1 MNLFDPFK
9 LRKPES
15 KSKFWNNNYSQW
27 SIASREKMQIVLF
40 HQFSSL
46 LQGSQVLAVWKNKI
60 LQFSVGEVW
69 IFIDAPPSLLHWIL
83 YTRTLAFLALMLTF
97 DPIFSVEHVEG
108 HHQSG
113 VRPVGGVQYMLL
125 ILDRYNWW
133 QCVTLSLFYFLNF
146 SDCVLFYFRVNI
158 LTSILCFHFY
168 KVKPQ
173 KQKTNKF
180 KNTVCKVVL
189 LKQKLI
195 SSVFP
200 FC

>member
-69 IFIDAPPSLLHWIL
+69 VFIDAPPSLLHWIL

-125 ILDRYNWW
+125 MLTRYWIDTTDDNALHCHYSIFWIS
-133 QCVTLSLFYFLNF
+133 VTVFYF
-146 SDCVLFYFRVNI
+146 I
-158 LTSILCFHFY
+158 LE
-168 KVKPQ
+168 
-173 KQKTNKF
+173 
-180 KNTVCKVVL
+180 
-189 LKQKLI
+189 LI
-195 SSVFP
+195 F
-200 FC
+200 